1 MLCCTEHC
9 LDAAQLK
16 IESKFAA
23 TVVACAEGY
32 PNLYAKNRP
41 IRLSPPPAGCHVF
54 HAGTVRDGKEVI
66 SMGGRVIAST
76 ATAETLELAVAQ
88 AYKGMDSIRFQGMHY
103 RKDIA
108 HRAFERKADEGVNG
122 DAMTYASAGVSI
134 DAGNDL
140 VTKIKG
146 YVKSTAQPGG
156 DASIG
161 GFGGLFDLAAAGYE
175 KAPTLVIGTDGVGTK
190 LKIAHQMNI
199 HNTVGIDLVAMS
211 VNDLV
216 VQGAKPHQFVDCY
229 ACSALDVGM
238 ASEFVKGV
246 AEGCKIA
253 GCVLAGG
260 ETAEMPGLYSGTE
273 YDATGTAVGAIDT
286 GAGQRILPDLESMVE
301 GDVLLGLASSGV
313 HSNGFSLVR
322 RIVEKEHLTFSDNAP
337 WDSETSIGESLLT
350 PTRIY
355 VLPLLEVVKR
365 DLVKGMA
372 HITGGGLV
380 ENVPRMLPK
389 HLMASVDVS
398 TWQRPR
404 VFNWLQKSGN
414 VSNVEM
420 SRTFNNGIGM
430 VLAVSSIAAGEVK
443 KVLEEQGET
452 VFKIGILIE
461 RNGQEGCVL
470 QNLESWGK

>member
-1 MLCCTEHC
+1 
-9 LDAAQLK
+9 
-16 IESKFAA
+16 
-23 TVVACAEGY
+23 
-32 PNLYAKNRP
+32 
-41 IRLSPPPAGCHVF
+41 
-54 HAGTVRDGKEVI
+54 
-66 SMGGRVIAST
+66 
-76 ATAETLELAVAQ
+76 
-88 AYKGMDSIRFQGMHY
+88 
-103 RKDIA
+103 
-108 HRAFERKADEGVNG
+108 
-122 DAMTYASAGVSI
+122 
-134 DAGNDL
+134 
-140 VTKIKG
+140 
-146 YVKSTAQPGG
+146 
-156 DASIG
+156 
-161 GFGGLFDLAAAGYE
+161 
-175 KAPTLVIGTDGVGTK
+175 
-190 LKIAHQMNI
+190 
-199 HNTVGIDLVAMS
+199 
-211 VNDLV
+211 
-216 VQGAKPHQFVDCY
+216 
-229 ACSALDVGM
+229 VGM

-286 GAGQRILPDLESMVE
+286 GAGKRILPDLESMVE

-322 RIVEKEHLTFSDNAP
+322 RIVEKQHLTFSDNAP
-337 WDSETSIGESLLT
+337 WSTETSIGKSLLT

-389 HLMASVDVS
+389 HLTASIDAA
-398 TWQRPR
+398 TWQRPP
-404 VFNWLQKSGN
+404 VFAWLQKSGN
-414 VSNVEM
+414 VSNIEM

-430 VLAVSSIAAGEVK
+430 VLAVSSIAAGEVT

-452 VFKIGILIE
+452 VFKIGTLIE
-461 RNGQEGCVL
+461 RNDQEGCVL